1 MKDLREKFI
10 GSSIIDVLEGSECVP
25 STCPLSPPCGADSN
39 LKAVIC
45 LC

>member
-10 GSSIIDVLEGSECVP
+10 GGSIIDILEGSEFVP
-25 STCPLSPPCGADSN
+25 STCSLSPPCGAGSN
-39 LKAVIC
+39 LKVVIC